1 MIRRDS
7 SGKEYAE
14 IEASADERIRVT
26 LVPAEEAGYR
36 TTSLRIQIRQSDGK
50 LCFGP
55 EIPLAAMPE
64 VLAAAWSLGVGTS
77 SSSVQPTDD
86 ETEPPNPIR
95 LPRHQHREPAI
106 DQHLY
111 DKLCEVARSG
121 ATIDYTS
128 VFGDPNEARQAGRP
142 LGEISMYD
150 HIHGRPLVT
159 VVAVRRDSG
168 FPGAGFYNWARDH
181 DAGHFGRC
189 DSRVL
194 LPGEDELAFVVR
206 QRKAVDHLWQH

>member
-7 SGKEYAE
+7 TGKEYAE
-14 IEASADERIRVT
+14 IEASSDELIRLT

-50 LCFGP
+50 LRFGP
-55 EIPLAAMPE
+55 EIPLVVMPD
-64 VLAAAWSLGVGTS
+64 VLAAAWALSVAS
-77 SSSVQPTDD
+77 SRPSTPAAKD
-86 ETEPPNPIR
+86 ETDVHDIER
-95 LPRHQHREPAI
+95 LPRHEHREPAI
-106 DQHLY
+106 DQRLY
-111 DKLCEVARSG
+111 DRLCEVARSG
-121 ATIDYTS
+121 ATIDYTT

-142 LGEISMYD
+142 LGEISMFD

-159 VVAVRRDSG
+159 VVAVRRDTG
-168 FPGAGFYNWARDH
+168 FPGAGFYHWARDH

-189 DSRVL
+189 DTRVL

-206 QRKAVDHLWQH
+206 QRKAVDQLWQR